1 MDTTE
6 KISVII
12 PTYNRANLIERSVR
26 SVLDQTYDNL
36 EVIVVD
42 DGSIDDTQEVIG
54 RIEDPRLLY
63 KKLSSNQGVS
73 NARNVGVSMATASL
87 IAFQD
92 SDDKWRKDKLE
103 KQMEYRQAHPE
114 YSMVYSSYL
123 YHTKEQESYQVP
135 SANIQGELEGDIF
148 TSLLIRNT
156 IGAPTMLMRKEC
168 FLQCGGF
175 EPSYKSLED
184 WEFVL
189 RFSKEYQV
197 GFVREPL
204 MDAYLSRNSVSSAAG
219 AYYESRC
226 RMIAKYKKELL
237 ETGLFD
243 TVVADILK
251 RAEEGNVLEM
261 VIKILLM
268 FLSKSY

>member
-1 MDTTE
+1 MDTTG

-12 PTYNRANLIERSVR
+12 PTYNRANLIEISVR

-42 DGSIDDTQEVIG
+42 DGSIDDTQEVIE
-54 RIEDPRLLY
+54 RIRDTRVVY
-63 KKLSSNQGVS
+63 RKLPSNQGVS

-92 SDDKWRKDKLE
+92 SDDRWRKDKLE
-103 KQMEYRQAHPE
+103 KQMEYWQAHPE

-123 YHTKEQESYQVP
+123 YHTEEGESYQVP
-135 SANIQGELEGDIF
+135 SENIQGELEGTIF
-148 TSLLIRNT
+148 TSLLLRNT
-156 IGAPTMLMRKEC
+156 IGAPTMLMQKDC

-175 EPSYKSLED
+175 DLSYKSLED

-189 RFSKEYQV
+189 RFAKEYQV
-197 GFVREPL
+197 GFMREPL
-204 MDAYLSRNSVSSAAG
+204 VDAYLSRNSVSSAAG

-251 RAEEGNVLEM
+251 RAEEGKVLEM
-261 VIKILLM
+261 VNKILLM

>member
-63 KKLSSNQGVS
+63 KRLPSNQGVS
-73 NARNVGVSMATASL
+73 NARNVGVSIATASL

-92 SDDKWRKDKLE
+92 SDDRWRKNKLE
-103 KQMEYRQAHPE
+103 KQLEYWQAHPE
-114 YSMVYSSYL
+114 YSMIYSSYF
-123 YHTKEQESYQVP
+123 YHTKEGESYLVP
-135 SANIQGELEGDIF
+135 SENMQGELEGDIF

-156 IGAPTMLMRKEC
+156 IGAPTILMRKEC

-175 EPSYKSLED
+175 DLSYKSLED

-189 RFSKEYQV
+189 RFAGKNQI
-197 GFVREPL
+197 GFIEEPL
-204 MDAYLSRNSVSSAAG
+204 VDAYLSKGSVSSAAG

-226 RMIAKYKKELL
+226 RLIAKYKKELL

-243 TVVADILK
+243 TVVADVLK

-261 VIKILLM
+261 VNKILLM
-268 FLSKSY
+268 FLSENY

>member
-42 DGSIDDTQEVIG
+42 DGSTDDTQEVIG
-54 RIEDPRLLY
+54 KIEDPRLLY
-63 KKLSSNQGVS
+63 KKLSPNQGVS

-92 SDDKWRKDKLE
+92 SDDRWRKDKLE
-103 KQMEYRQAHPE
+103 KQMEYWQAHPE
-114 YSMVYSSYL
+114 YSMIYSSYI
-123 YHTKEQESYQVP
+123 YHTQEGESYLVP
-135 SANIQGELEGDIF
+135 SENIQGELEGTIF

-156 IGAPTMLMRKEC
+156 IGAPTVLMRKEC

-175 EPSYKSLED
+175 DLSYKSLED

-189 RFSKEYQV
+189 RFAENYGI
-197 GFVREPL
+197 GFLKEPL
-204 MDAYLSRNSVSSAAG
+204 VDAYHSGNSVSSAAG

-226 RMIAKYKKELL
+226 RMIAKYKKKLL

-243 TVVADILK
+243 TVVADVLK
-251 RAEEGNVLEM
+251 RAEEGKVLEM
-261 VIKILLM
+261 VNKILLM
-268 FLSKSY
+268 FLSESY

>member
-42 DGSIDDTQEVIG
+42 DGSTDDTQEVIG
-54 RIEDPRLLY
+54 RINDQRLLY
-63 KKLSSNQGVS
+63 KRLPSNQGVS
-73 NARNVGVSMATASL
+73 NARNVGVSIATASL

-92 SDDKWRKDKLE
+92 SDDRWRKDKLE
-103 KQMEYRQAHPE
+103 KQMEYWQTHQE
-114 YSMVYSSYL
+114 YSMVYSSYV
-123 YHTKEQESYQVP
+123 YHAEEGDSYQVP
-135 SANIQGELEGDIF
+135 SENVQGELEGDIF
-148 TSLLIRNT
+148 TSLLLRNT
-156 IGAPTMLMRKEC
+156 IGAPAMLMRKEC

-175 EPSYKSLED
+175 DRSYKSLED
-184 WEFVL
+184 WEFAL
-189 RFSKEYQV
+189 RFAKEYQV
-197 GFVREPL
+197 GFLKEPL
-204 MDAYLSRNSVSSAAG
+204 VDAYLSGNSVSSAAG

-226 RMIAKYKKELL
+226 RIIAKYKKELL
-237 ETGLFD
+237 KTGLFD
-243 TVVADILK
+243 TVVADVLK

-261 VIKILLM
+261 VNKILLM
-268 FLSKSY
+268 FLLKSY

>member
-42 DGSIDDTQEVIG
+42 DCSTDDTGEVIEK
-54 RIEDPRLLY
+54 IKDPRLRY
-63 KKLSSNQGVS
+63 NKLPSNQGVS
-73 NARNVGVSMATASL
+73 NARNVGVSLATASL

-92 SDDKWRKDKLE
+92 SDDRWRKDKLE
-103 KQMEYRQAHPE
+103 KQMEYWRAHPE
-114 YSMVYSSYL
+114 YSMVYSSYV
-123 YHTKEQESYQVP
+123 YHAEEEECYQVP
-135 SANIQGELEGDIF
+135 SENMQGELEGTIF
-148 TSLLIRNT
+148 TSLLLRNT
-156 IGAPTMLMRKEC
+156 IGAPTILMRKEC

-175 EPSYKSLED
+175 DVSYKSLED

-189 RFSKEYQV
+189 RFSKEYQI
-197 GFVREPL
+197 GFVKEAL

-261 VIKILLM
+261 VNKILLM
-268 FLSKSY
+268 FLSESY